1 MATDDVDVIV
11 AKEIATMKYVPVA
24 ALASLLLAAPAFAQT
39 APATPAAKTPAA
51 KTAAASKP
59 AATPVT
65 HATRGVVKTVDASSL
80 VISARKGA
88 ETTFVLNASTQ
99 RQGDI
104 APGANVSVRY
114 HTEGKDKV
122 ATAVSVQQPKQPAA
136 AKSKASK

>member
-1 MATDDVDVIV
+1 
-11 AKEIATMKYVPVA
+11 MKYVPVA
-24 ALASLLLAAPAFAQT
+24 ALASLLLAAPVFAQT
-39 APATPAAKTPAA
+39 TAPTPAA
-51 KTAAASKP
+51 KTAAKTSASKP
-59 AATPVT
+59 AATPAT

-80 VISARKGA
+80 VITRGKAD
-88 ETTFVLNASTQ
+88 TTFVLNTSTQ

-136 AKSKASK
+136 AKSKTSK

>member
-1 MATDDVDVIV
+1 
-11 AKEIATMKYVPVA
+11 MKYVPVA

-39 APATPAAKTPAA
+39 TAPTPAKTT
-51 KTAAASKP
+51 KTATAPKP

-80 VISARKGA
+80 VITRAKGA
-88 ETTFVLNASTQ
+88 ETTFVLNTSTQ

-136 AKSKASK
+136 AKSKTTK

>member
-1 MATDDVDVIV
+1 MAADDVDVIV
-11 AKEIATMKYVPVA
+11 AKEIAPMKYLPVA

-39 APATPAAKTPAA
+39 TAPTHAAKAPAA
-51 KTAAASKP
+51 KTAAPKP
-59 AATPVT
+59 AATPAT

-80 VISARKGA
+80 VITRGKAD
-88 ETTFVLNASTQ
+88 TTFVLNASTQ

-136 AKSKASK
+136 AKSKTSK

>member
-11 AKEIATMKYVPVA
+11 AKEIATMKYVTVA

-39 APATPAAKTPAA
+39 TATTPAKTT
-51 KTAAASKP
+51 KTATAPKP
-59 AATPVT
+59 AATPAT

-80 VISARKGA
+80 VITRAKGA
-88 ETTFVLNASTQ
+88 ETTFVLNTSTQ

>member
-1 MATDDVDVIV
+1 MAADDVDVIV
-11 AKEIATMKYVPVA
+11 AKEIATMKYLPVA

-39 APATPAAKTPAA
+39 TAPTPAAKTT
-51 KTAAASKP
+51 KTATAPKP
-59 AATPVT
+59 AATPAT

-80 VISARKGA
+80 VITRGKAD
-88 ETTFVLNASTQ
+88 TTFVLNASTQ

-136 AKSKASK
+136 AKSKTSK

>member
-1 MATDDVDVIV
+1 
-11 AKEIATMKYVPVA
+11 MKYVSVA
-24 ALASLLLAAPAFAQT
+24 ALASLLLAAPALAQT
-39 APATPAAKTPAA
+39 TPATPAAKTA
-51 KTAAASKP
+51 KTAAAPKP
-59 AATPVT
+59 AATPAT

-80 VISARKGA
+80 VIARAKGA

-136 AKSKASK
+136 AKSKTTK